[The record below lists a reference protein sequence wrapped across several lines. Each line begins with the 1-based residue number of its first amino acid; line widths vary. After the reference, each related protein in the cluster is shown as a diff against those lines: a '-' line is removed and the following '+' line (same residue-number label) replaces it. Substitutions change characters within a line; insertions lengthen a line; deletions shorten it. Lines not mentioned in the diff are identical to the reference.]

1 MRLTAL
7 LLSSLLLAAATGSSQ
22 NYVEGNVIL
31 VRVGTGL
38 DALSNTGS
46 PVFLDEYTP
55 AGTFVSQTLIP
66 TTASAPNKILI
77 LGGTGA
83 SEGMLMR
90 STDGHYLTLAGYDRT
105 LGQIGALSST
115 TSATVNRSIARIDAS
130 KNINLTTALT
140 DYSTGASPR
149 SVVTTD
155 GTSFWASGG
164 AGGVRYFALGSTT
177 STQVSTIVTNI
188 RGIAIADG
196 NLFIS
201 AQSASL
207 PYRVAQ
213 VGTGLPASTGNSIAN
228 LPGYATTT
236 GSPYQFVFFDLN
248 ASVAGPD
255 VLYVA
260 DDAIGLQK
268 FSLVGGNWVAN
279 GTIGVD
285 ADDYRGITGVKNSVD
300 NSITIYATRK
310 GGTGSSGG
318 GELVSLTD
326 ASGYNASIGTP
337 TINLLVT
344 ASANQAFR
352 GVAMAPVGMFL
363 PVDLLSFT
371 ASKTS
376 RAHVLAWTTA
386 QENNTSRYIVER
398 SNNGQVFTP
407 LQTLAAT
414 GNQLYNN
421 YQVEDAKP
429 LTGNNFYR
437 LRIEDKDGSV
447 RYSKMV
453 RLQANISGGFN
464 VWPNPV
470 TAGSGIIVQH
480 PVAKSKAVI
489 TIYTLEGK
497 MLLQYP
503 VPAEAVQTSLNSG
516 LLHAG
521 LYRLLYTDGLQKMST
536 QISVQ

>member
-1 MRLTAL
+1 MRLSTL

-38 DALSNTGS
+38 DVLSNTGS
-46 PVFLDEYTP
+46 PVFLDEYSPT
-55 AGTFVSQTLIP
+55 GTFVSQTVLP
-66 TTASAPNKILI
+66 TTVNGANQILV
-77 LGGTGA
+77 LSGTA
-83 SEGMLMR
+83 TTEGMITR
-90 STDGHYLTLAGYDRT
+90 SLDGFYLTIAGYNRS
-105 LGQIGALSST
+105 LGLIGSLPTT
-115 TSATVNRSIARIDAS
+115 TSASVPRTIGRIDAS
-130 KNINLTTALT
+130 KVVNTTTALT
-140 DYSTGASPR
+140 DLASAGSPR
-149 SVVTTD
+149 SATTSD
-155 GTSFWASGG
+155 GTKFWAGG
-164 AGGVRYFALGSTT
+164 GTNGIRYFTLGSTT
-177 STQVSTIVTNI
+177 STQISTTITNARVVNVADNRLFVS
-188 RGIAIADG
+188 
-196 NLFIS
+196 S
-201 AQSASL
+201 ATTT
-207 PYRVAQ
+207 YRLGQ
-213 VGTGLPASTGNSIAN
+213 MGTGLPETAGQTLVN
-228 LPGYATTT
+228 LPGYATGS

-248 ASVAGPD
+248 ATEPGPD

-260 DDAIGLQK
+260 DDTQGILK
-268 FSLVGGNWVAN
+268 FSLVGGTWVAN
-279 GTIGVD
+279 GAAGAAAD
-285 ADDYRGITGVKNSVD
+285 AYRGITGSKNPLS
-300 NSITIYATRK
+300 NEITLFATRK
-310 GGTGSSGG
+310 GGSGATGG

-326 ASGYNASIGTP
+326 ATGYNAAIGTP
-337 TINLLVT
+337 TINLLAT
-344 ASANQAFR
+344 ASNNQAFR

-398 SNNGQVFTP
+398 SNNGQVFTA
-407 LQTLAAT
+407 LQTLAAA

-453 RLQANISGGFN
+453 RLQASISGGFN

-480 PVAKSKAVI
+480 PVVKSKAVI

-516 LLHAG
+516 LLQAG